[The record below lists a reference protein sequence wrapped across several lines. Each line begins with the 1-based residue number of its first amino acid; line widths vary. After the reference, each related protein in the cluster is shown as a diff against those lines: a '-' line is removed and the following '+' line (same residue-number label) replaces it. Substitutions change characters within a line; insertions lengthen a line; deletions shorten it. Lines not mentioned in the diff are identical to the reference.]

1 MSKILLIAG
10 RTGGPI
16 VPLLT
21 ISQNLKQVNPVIIGV
36 KGGYEQ
42 KIAERENI
50 PILFLPEVK
59 LRRPPIKKNPW
70 TLLIYGLDIFGSL
83 ILLNYSIF
91 LSLVILLLQKPKLVL
106 SAGSFLA
113 VPIIYATKIYNF
125 FSRKK
130 IKILVHQ
137 QDPLPG
143 LANKLTVR
151 FADLVSYVF
160 DYTAEVSSS
169 FARGIKI
176 PNPINLEDFKSENL
190 MKTALEIADTR
201 PVLHSFF
208 RNLNSEK
215 PLLLVFG
222 GASGAEKINDWLIEN
237 LTILKS
243 RFNILHLTGVLQQK
257 EYQLTKTSGYL
268 SIPELTSKEMKLALN
283 VADVVLCR
291 AGLGS
296 ISELLYLQKPAYL
309 VPIPNSHQELNAK
322 LVEDYFYILNQDN
335 QNQWVSKIFTTYPQ
349 FFHNIEYQTTES
361 IEVQLTNY
369 YSKIQN
375 LLKED

>member
-21 ISQNLKQVNPVIIGV
+21 ISQNLKRVDPVIVGV

-42 KIAERENI
+42 KIAERQKI

-59 LRRPPIKKNPW
+59 LRRPPTKKNPW

-83 ILLNYSIF
+83 ILLNYSIL
-91 LSLVILLLQKPKLVL
+91 LSLFILFRQKPKLVL

-113 VPIIYATKIYNF
+113 VPIIYAAKIYNF
-125 FSRKK
+125 FFRRK

-143 LANKLTVR
+143 LANRLTVR
-151 FADLVSYVF
+151 FANLVSYVF
-160 DYTAEVSSS
+160 DYTAGVNSY

-190 MKTALEIADTR
+190 MKTVLEIAETR
-201 PVLHSFF
+201 TILHLFF
-208 RNLNSEK
+208 RHLNPEK

-237 LTILKS
+237 LTILRS
-243 RFNILHLTGVLQQK
+243 RFNILHLTGVLQKK
-257 EYQLTKTSGYL
+257 EYQLTETSGYL
-268 SIPELTSKEMKLALN
+268 SIPELTNKEMKLALN
-283 VADVVLCR
+283 VSDVVLCR

-349 FFHNIEYQTTES
+349 FFDNIEYKSTES
-361 IEVQLTNY
+361 IETELVNY
-369 YSKIQN
+369 YTKIQH
-375 LLKED
+375 LVEKD